1 MSYLI
6 VDSNALKDRWNGHLP
21 SITSV
26 DDTIGC
32 FLLLLDPLSPSQ
44 KRVGLGSFISYAKL

>member
-6 VDSNALKDRWNGHLP
+6 VDSNALKDRRNRHLP

-44 KRVGLGSFISYAKL
+44 KSVGLGSFISYAKL